1 MYFKKNFFFFVLLF
15 SISVFAQK
23 DFTLKQVILEA
34 SSLTPL
40 QLNQLQWI
48 PDSEE
53 FSYVEESKNG
63 IELVAETIESGSK
76 IILTSLDDLNGSLG
90 NALLDAVERFPSFKW
105 YSSNEIWFWQKN
117 KLVLFNII
125 NNTATVLNEI
135 TEGGS
140 NSEFIVSGKIAYTI
154 DNNLF
159 IANNSN
165 QIQVTNDD
173 NPAIV
178 NGKAVH
184 RVEFGITKGI
194 FWSPN
199 SNYLAFYSKDETM
212 VTEYPLVD
220 VTQKPAA
227 LVNNKYPMAGMP
239 SHHVKIGVYNLSTGE
254 TTWLNTGE
262 PEDQYLPGVTWS
274 PNEGYIFINVL
285 NRDQNHLKVSTFD
298 AKTGELIKVMFE
310 ETNKKYVEPDHGPIF
325 FEDEPDMFLWQ
336 SRNEGWKQLSL
347 YDASGT
353 RILKLTKGE
362 WEVTDFDG
370 FDNSGT
376 NIYFTSTQESP
387 LERHYY
393 KLSLDSYGIT
403 KITSEPGTHRVLK
416 NPNGK
421 YFLDTYSSTSIPYQV
436 DLIDKSGELIRTV
449 YEAPNPLDG
458 YNVGSTE
465 IIMLK
470 SNDGYDLYGR
480 IIRPPA
486 FDESKKYPV
495 LVYVYGGPHVQKVT
509 DRWLAGANLWLNYMA
524 QQGFVVFTVDNRGS
538 GNRGLEFEQTI
549 FRQLGTVE
557 VEDQLTGVEY
567 LKSLPFIDADRIGVY
582 GWSYGGFMAT
592 SLMTR
597 TPGVYKVGVGGGAV
611 IDWQYYEVMYTERY
625 MDTPQDNPE
634 GYEESSLLNY
644 AENLKGKLLL
654 VHGTSD
660 PTVVWQQT
668 LLFAQKVANLGIDMD
683 YYPYIGHGHGVRGK
697 DKFHLYQKITNYF
710 IDNLY

>member
-1 MYFKKNFFFFVLLF
+1 MHFKKNFFFFVLLF

-23 DFTLKQVILEA
+23 DFTLQQVILEA
-34 SSLTPL
+34 PSLSPAS
-40 QLNQLQWI
+40 LNQLQWI
-48 PDSEE
+48 PGTDE
-53 FSYVEESKNG
+53 FSYVEESENG
-63 IELVAETIESGSK
+63 MELVAETIESGSK
-76 IILTSLDDLNGSLG
+76 KILTSLDVMNGSLA
-90 NALLDAVERFPSFKW
+90 NSLLDSLTRFPSFTW
-105 YSSNEIWFWQKN
+105 YNTNEIWFWLQN
-117 KLVLFNII
+117 KLVLFNI
-125 NNTATVLNEI
+125 NNTKATVLNEI
-135 TEGGS
+135 SEGGS
-140 NSEFIVSGKIAYTI
+140 NHEFIVPGKIAYTI

-159 IANNSN
+159 IADNSN
-165 QIQVTNDD
+165 QIQVTFDE
-173 NPAIV
+173 NPEIL

-184 RVEFGITKGI
+184 RYEFGITKGI

-199 SNYLAFYSKDETM
+199 SNYLAFYCKDETM
-212 VTEYPLVD
+212 VTDYPLVD
-220 VTQKPAA
+220 VTQKPAV

-239 SHHVKIGVYNLSTGE
+239 SHHVKVGVYNLSTGE

-262 PEDQYLPGVTWS
+262 PKEQYLPGVTWS
-274 PNEGYIFINVL
+274 PDERFIFINVL
-285 NRDQNHLKVSTFD
+285 NRDQNHLKVSKFN
-298 AKTGELIKVMFE
+298 AKTGELVKVLFE
-310 ETNKKYVEPDHGPIF
+310 ETNEKYVEPEQGPMF
-325 FEDEPDMFLWQ
+325 FEDEPDMFIWQ

-370 FDNSGT
+370 FDKSGT

-393 KLSLDSYGIT
+393 KLSLDSYNIKIIT
-403 KITSEPGTHRVLK
+403 NEPGTHKVLK
-416 NPNGK
+416 NPYGK
-421 YFLDTYSSTSIPYQV
+421 YFLDTYSSSSVPYRV
-436 DLIDKSGELIRTV
+436 DLLNKDGELIRMI

-465 IIMLK
+465 ILKLK

-486 FDESKKYPV
+486 FIETKKYPV

-509 DRWLAGANLWLNYMA
+509 DSWLAGANLWLNYMA

-557 VEDQLTGVEY
+557 IEDQLTGIEY
-567 LKSLPFIDADRIGVY
+567 LKSLPFVDADRIGVY

-592 SLMTR
+592 SLMIR
-597 TPGVYKVGVGGGAV
+597 IPGVYKVGVGGGAV

-625 MDTPQDNPE
+625 MDTPQENPE
-634 GYEESSLLNY
+634 GYEKSSLLSY
-644 AENLKGKLLL
+644 AENLEGKLLL

-660 PTVVWQQT
+660 PTVVWQHT

-710 IDNLY
+710 KDNL

>member
-1 MYFKKNFFFFVLLF
+1 MYLKKNFFFFVLLF
-15 SISVFAQK
+15 SISVFGQK
-23 DFTLKQVILEA
+23 DFTLEQVILEA
-34 SSLTPL
+34 PSLSPVR
-40 QLNQLQWI
+40 LNQLQWMPGI
-48 PDSEE
+48 EE
-53 FSYVEESKNG
+53 FSYVEESENE
-63 IELVAETIESGSK
+63 IELVAETIESSSIK
-76 IILTSLDDLNGSLG
+76 ILTSLDDLNGSLN
-90 NALLDAVERFPSFKW
+90 NALLDSVERFPRFTW
-105 YSSNEIWFWQKN
+105 YSSIEIWFWQKN
-117 KLVLFNII
+117 KLVLFNI
-125 NNTATVLNEI
+125 NNNISTILNEI
-135 TEGGS
+135 AEGGS
-140 NSEFIVSGKIAYTI
+140 NHEFITPGKIAYTI

-159 IANNSN
+159 IADNSN
-165 QIQVTNDD
+165 QIQVTNDE
-173 NPAIV
+173 NPEIV

-212 VTEYPLVD
+212 VTDYPLVD

-227 LVNNKYPMAGMP
+227 LNNNKYPMAGMP
-239 SHHVKIGVYNLSTGE
+239 SHHVKVGVYNLSTGE

-262 PEDQYLPGVTWS
+262 PKEQYLPGVMWS
-274 PNEGYIFINVL
+274 PNERYIFINIL
-285 NRDQNHLKVSTFD
+285 NRDQNHLKVSKFN
-298 AKTGELIKVMFE
+298 AKTGELVKVMFE
-310 ETNKKYVEPDHGPIF
+310 ETNEKYVEPDHGPIF
-325 FEDEPDMFLWQ
+325 FEDEPDMFIWQ

-393 KLSLDSYGIT
+393 KLSLDSYTIK
-403 KITSEPGTHRVLK
+403 KITIEPGTHRVFK

-421 YFLDTYSSTSIPYQV
+421 YFLDTYSSTNVPYRV
-436 DLIDKSGELIRTV
+436 GLLNKEGELVRTI
-449 YEAPNPLDG
+449 YESSNPLDG
-458 YNVGSTE
+458 YNVGVTD
-465 IIMLK
+465 IVKLK

-480 IIRPPA
+480 LIRPPD
-486 FDESKKYPV
+486 FDETKKYPV
-495 LVYVYGGPHVQKVT
+495 LVYVYGGPHAQLVT
-509 DRWLAGANLWLNYMA
+509 NRWLAGANLWLNYMA

-557 VEDQLTGVEY
+557 IEDQISGVEY
-567 LKSLPFIDADRIGVY
+567 LKSLPFVDSDRIGVY

-597 TPGVYKVGVGGGAV
+597 APGVYKVGVGGGAV

-644 AENLKGKLLL
+644 AENLSGKLLL

-668 LLFAQKVANLGIDMD
+668 LLFAQKVTNLGIDMD

-710 IDNLY
+710 KDNL

>member
-1 MYFKKNFFFFVLLF
+1 MHIKKNFFFFVLLF

-23 DFTLKQVILEA
+23 DFTLKQVILELP
-34 SSLTPL
+34 SLSPAR
-40 QLNQLQWI
+40 LNQLQWI
-48 PDSEE
+48 PGTDE
-53 FSYVEESKNG
+53 FSYVEKLESG
-63 IELVAETIESGSK
+63 IELVVEQIEAGNKK
-76 IILTSLDDLNGSLG
+76 ILITLNELNGSLG
-90 NALLDAVERFPSFKW
+90 NAMLDSVTNFPSFTW

-117 KLVLFNII
+117 KLVLYSII
-125 NNTATVLNEI
+125 NNKASVLNEI
-135 TEGGS
+135 AEDGS
-140 NSEFIVSGKIAYTI
+140 NQDFIVPEKIAYTI

-159 IANNSN
+159 IADNSN

-227 LVNNKYPMAGMP
+227 LVNNKYPMAGMT

-285 NRDQNHLKVSTFD
+285 NRDQNHLKVSKFD

-325 FEDEPDMFLWQ
+325 FEDEPDMFIWQ

-421 YFLDTYSSTSIPYQV
+421 YFLDAYSSTSIPYQV
-436 DLIDKSGELIRTV
+436 NLIDKSGDLIRTV

-582 GWSYGGFMAT
+582 GWSYGGFMTT

-634 GYEESSLLNY
+634 GYKESSLLNY
-644 AENLKGKLLL
+644 AENLMGKLLL

-660 PTVVWQQT
+660 PTVVWQHS

-710 IDNLY
+710 LDNL

>member
-1 MYFKKNFFFFVLLF
+1 MHFKKNFFFFLLLF

-23 DFTLKQVILEA
+23 NFTLKQVILEA
-34 SSLTPL
+34 PSLSPAR
-40 QLNQLQWI
+40 LNQLQWI
-48 PDSEE
+48 PGTDE
-53 FSYVEESKNG
+53 FSYVEETENG
-63 IELVAETIESGSK
+63 IELVAEQIEAGNK
-76 IILTSLDDLNGSLG
+76 KILTSLDDLNGSLG
-90 NALLDAVERFPSFKW
+90 NAMLDSVERIPRFTW
-105 YSSNEIWFWQKN
+105 YSTNEIWFWQKN
-117 KLVLFNII
+117 KLVLFNIE
-125 NNTATVLNEI
+125 NNKATVLNRI

-140 NSEFIVSGKIAYTI
+140 NREFIVPGKIAYTI
-154 DNNLF
+154 NNNLF
-159 IANNSN
+159 IADNSN
-165 QIQVTNDD
+165 QIQVTNDE
-173 NPAIV
+173 NPEIV

-212 VTEYPLVD
+212 VTDYPLVD

-239 SHHVKIGVYNLSTGE
+239 SHHVKVGVYNLSTGE

-262 PEDQYLPGVTWS
+262 PKEQYLPGVTWS
-274 PNEGYIFINVL
+274 PDERFIFINVL
-285 NRDQNHLKVSTFD
+285 NRDQNHLKVSKFN
-298 AKTGELIKVMFE
+298 AINGELVKVIFE
-310 ETNKKYVEPDHGPIF
+310 ETNEKYVEPEHGPIF
-325 FEDEPDMFLWQ
+325 FEDEPDMFIWY

-370 FDNSGT
+370 FDKSGT

-387 LERHYY
+387 LEKHYY
-393 KLSLDSYGIT
+393 KLSLDSYEIT
-403 KITSEPGTHRVLK
+403 KITSEPGTHQVLK

-421 YFLDTYSSTSIPYQV
+421 YFLDIYGNTSIPYRV
-436 DLIDKSGELIRTV
+436 DLIDKSGELIRAV
-449 YEAPNPLDG
+449 YVAPNPLDG
-458 YNVGSTE
+458 YNVGATE
-465 IIMLK
+465 IVKLK
-470 SNDGYDLYGR
+470 SNDGSDLYGR
-480 IIRPPA
+480 LIHPPG
-486 FDESKKYPV
+486 FDETKKYPV
-495 LVYVYGGPHVQKVT
+495 LVYVYGG
-509 DRWLAGANLWLNYMA
+509 
-524 QQGFVVFTVDNRGS
+524 
-538 GNRGLEFEQTI
+538 
-549 FRQLGTVE
+549 
-557 VEDQLTGVEY
+557 
-567 LKSLPFIDADRIGVY
+567 
-582 GWSYGGFMAT
+582 FMAT

-597 TPGVYKVGVGGGAV
+597 APGVYKVGVGGGAV

-634 GYEESSLLNY
+634 GYEESNLLNY
-644 AENLKGKLLL
+644 AENLTGKLLL

-660 PTVVWQQT
+660 PTVVWQHT

-710 IDNLY
+710 KDNL

>member
-23 DFTLKQVILEA
+23 NFTLKQVILEA
-34 SSLTPL
+34 SSLSPAA
-40 QLNQLQWI
+40 LNRLQWI
-48 PDSEE
+48 QGTDE
-53 FSYVEESKNG
+53 FSYLEETESG
-63 IELVAETIESGSK
+63 INLVAEQIEAGNK
-76 IILTSLDDLNGSLG
+76 IILTSLDDLNSSLG
-90 NALLDAVERFPSFKW
+90 NAVLDTVTNFPPFSW
-105 YSSNEIWFWQKN
+105 YSSTELWFWQKN
-117 KLVLFNII
+117 KLVLFNI
-125 NNTATVLNEI
+125 NNNKITVLNEI
-135 TEGGS
+135 TDGGS
-140 NSEFIVSGKIAYTI
+140 NHEFIVPGKIAYTI
-154 DNNLF
+154 ENNLF
-159 IANNSN
+159 IADNSN
-165 QIQVTNDD
+165 QIQVTNDE
-173 NPAIV
+173 NPEIV

-199 SNYLAFYSKDETM
+199 SNFLSFYSKDETM
-212 VTEYPLVD
+212 VTDYPLVD
-220 VTQKPAA
+220 VTQKPAV

-239 SHHVKIGVYNLSTGE
+239 SHHVKVGVYNLSTGE

-262 PEDQYLPGVTWS
+262 PKEQYLPGVTWS
-274 PNEGYIFINVL
+274 PDERFIFINVL
-285 NRDQNHLKVSTFD
+285 NRDQNHLKVSKFD
-298 AKTGELIKVMFE
+298 AKTGELVKVLFE
-310 ETNKKYVEPDHGPIF
+310 ETNEKYVEPDQGPIF
-325 FEDEPDMFLWQ
+325 FKDEPAMFIWK

-376 NIYFTSTQESP
+376 NIYFTSTQERP

-393 KLSLDSYGIT
+393 KLSLDSYEIT
-403 KITSEPGTHRVLK
+403 KITSESGTHLVLK

-421 YFLDTYSSTSIPYQV
+421 YFLDAYSSTSIPNRV
-436 DLIDKSGELIRTV
+436 DLLNKDGELIRTV
-449 YEAPNPLDG
+449 YEAPNPLEG

-465 IIMLK
+465 IVKLK
-470 SNDGYDLYGR
+470 SNVGYELYGR
-480 IIRPPA
+480 LIRPPG
-486 FDESKKYPV
+486 FDETKKYPV
-495 LVYVYGGPHVQKVT
+495 LVYVYGGPHVQLVT
-509 DRWLAGANLWLNYMA
+509 NRWLAGANLWLNYMA
-524 QQGFVVFTVDNRGS
+524 QQGFVVFTIDNRGS
-538 GNRGLEFEQTI
+538 GNRGLEFEQTT
-549 FRQLGTVE
+549 FRRLGTIE

-567 LKSLPFIDADRIGVY
+567 LKSLPFVDADRIGVY

-597 TPGVYKVGVGGGAV
+597 APGVYKVGVGGGAV

-644 AENLKGKLLL
+644 AENLTGKLLL

-660 PTVVWQQT
+660 PTVVWQHT
-668 LLFAQKVANLGIDMD
+668 LLFAQKVTSLGIDMD
-683 YYPYIGHGHGVRGK
+683 YYPYIGHKHGVRGK

-710 IDNLY
+710 LDNL

>member
-1 MYFKKNFFFFVLLF
+1 MQFKKNYFFFVLFF

-23 DFTLKQVILEA
+23 NFTLKQVILDVP
-34 SSLTPL
+34 SLSPSP
-40 QLNQLQWI
+40 LNQLQWI
-48 PDSEE
+48 PGTDE
-53 FSYVEESKNG
+53 FSYVKESENG
-63 IELVAETIESGSK
+63 IELVAEQIEAENK
-76 IILTSLDDLNGSLG
+76 KILTSLDDLNSSLG
-90 NALLDAVERFPSFKW
+90 NEMLDLVERIPRFTW
-105 YSSNEIWFWQKN
+105 YSANEIWFWQKN
-117 KLVLFNII
+117 KLVLFNID
-125 NNTATVLNEI
+125 NNKATVLNEI

-140 NSEFIVSGKIAYTI
+140 NREFIVPGKIAYTI
-154 DNNLF
+154 ENNLF
-159 IANNSN
+159 IADNSN
-165 QIQVTNDD
+165 QIQVTNDE
-173 NPAIV
+173 NPEIV

-194 FWSPN
+194 FWSPK
-199 SNYLAFYSKDETM
+199 SNYLAFYRKDETM
-212 VTEYPLVD
+212 VTDYPLVD
-220 VTQKPAA
+220 VTQKPAV

-239 SHHVKIGVYNLSTGE
+239 SHHVKVGVYNLSTGE

-262 PEDQYLPGVTWS
+262 PKEQYLPGVTWN
-274 PNEGYIFINVL
+274 PDERYIFINVL
-285 NRDQNHLKVSTFD
+285 NRDQNHLKVSKFN
-298 AKTGELIKVMFE
+298 AKTGELVKVMFE
-310 ETNKKYVEPDHGPIF
+310 ETNEKYVEPEQGPIF
-325 FEDEPDMFLWQ
+325 FEDDPDMFIWQ

-393 KLSLDSYGIT
+393 KLSLDSYEIT
-403 KITSEPGTHRVLK
+403 KITKEPGTHRVLK
-416 NPNGK
+416 NTNGK
-421 YFLDTYSSTSIPYQV
+421 YFLDTYSSTSVPYRV

-449 YEAPNPLDG
+449 YEAPNPLNG

-465 IIMLK
+465 IVKLK

-480 IIRPPA
+480 LIRPPD
-486 FDESKKYPV
+486 FDETKKYPV
-495 LVYVYGGPHVQKVT
+495 LIYVYGGPHAQKVT
-509 DRWLAGANLWLNYMA
+509 DSWLAGANLWLNYMA
-524 QQGFVVFTVDNRGS
+524 LQGVVVFTIDNRGS

-567 LKSLPFIDADRIGVY
+567 LKSLPFVDADRIGVY
-582 GWSYGGFMAT
+582 GWSYGGFMTT

-597 TPGVYKVGVGGGAV
+597 APGVYKVGVGGAAV

-644 AENLKGKLLL
+644 AENLEGKLLL

-660 PTVVWQQT
+660 PTVVWQHT

-683 YYPYIGHGHGVRGK
+683 YYPYIGHRHGVKGK

-710 IDNLY
+710 LDNL

>member
-1 MYFKKNFFFFVLLF
+1 MQIKKNIFLFVLLF
-15 SISVFAQK
+15 SISGYAQK
-23 DFTLKQVILEA
+23 NFTLEQVILEKT
-34 SSLTPL
+34 SLSPVH
-40 QLNQLQWI
+40 LNQLHWI
-48 PDSEE
+48 PDTEE
-53 FSYVEESKNG
+53 FSYVEESENG
-63 IELVAETIESGSK
+63 IKLVVEQIEAGNK
-76 IILTSLDDLNGSLG
+76 RILTSIDELNSSLSNAMLDS
-90 NALLDAVERFPSFKW
+90 VTTFPQFTW
-105 YSSNEIWFWQKN
+105 HRANEIWFWQKN
-117 KLVLFNII
+117 KLVLFNI
-125 NNTATVLNEI
+125 NSNKATVLNEI

-140 NSEFIVSGKIAYTI
+140 NCEFITPGKIAYTI
-154 DNNLF
+154 DNNLY
-159 IANNSN
+159 IADNLN
-165 QIQVTNDD
+165 QIEITNDE

-212 VTEYPLVD
+212 VTDYPLVD

-227 LVNNKYPMAGMP
+227 LVTNKYPMAGMP
-239 SHHVKIGVYNLSTGE
+239 SHHVKIGVYNLASGE
-254 TTWLNTGE
+254 STWLNTGE
-262 PEDQYLPGVTWS
+262 PKDQYLPGVTWS
-274 PNEGYIFINVL
+274 PNERYIFINVL
-285 NRDQNHLKVSTFD
+285 NRDQNHLKVSKFD
-298 AKTGELIKVMFE
+298 VKTGELVKVMFE
-310 ETNKKYVEPDHGPIF
+310 ETNEKYVEPELGPIF
-325 FEDEPDMFLWQ
+325 FEDDPDMFIWQ

-370 FDNSGT
+370 FDKSGT
-376 NIYFTSTQESP
+376 NIYFTSTRESP

-393 KLSLDSYGIT
+393 KLSLDSYTIK
-403 KITSEPGTHRVLK
+403 KITSEPGTHQVFK

-421 YFLDTYSSTSIPYQV
+421 YFLDTYSNTSVPYRV
-436 DLIDKSGELIRTV
+436 DLIDKSGELIRTI

-458 YNVGSTE
+458 YNLGSTE
-465 IIMLK
+465 FINLK

-480 IIRPPA
+480 LIRPPG
-486 FDESKKYPV
+486 FEETKKYPV
-495 LVYVYGGPHVQKVT
+495 LVYVYGGPHAQKVT
-509 DRWLAGANLWLNYMA
+509 NKWLAGANLWLNYMA

-549 FRQLGTVE
+549 FRHLGTVE
-557 VEDQLTGVEY
+557 IEDQLAGIEY
-567 LKSLPFIDADRIGVY
+567 LKSLPFVDSDRIGVY

-644 AENLKGKLLL
+644 AENLEGKLLL

-660 PTVVWQQT
+660 STVVWQHT

-683 YYPYIGHGHGVRGK
+683 YYPYIGHGHGVKGI

-710 IDNLY
+710 IDNL